1 MQAFHKRDS
10 RPSVAAIVP
19 AYNEEKTIADVVQI
33 LSASPLIDEVI
44 VVSDGSTDQT
54 ALMAQRAG
62 ARVITHK
69 EQNGKGQALII
80 GVEETQAPILVFFD
94 ADLRGLTQE
103 HVACLILPVLSGAR
117 SMNVG
122 LRDRG
127 VFLTRLTRHLPL
139 ISGERALKRCVFDQI
154 PQEYLQG
161 FMIEQTLNYYCRIK
175 HLRYGS
181 VLLTGLSIRRKYEKV
196 GWPRAL
202 WEYKKMFSEIIKA
215 MILVRLARLTGQ
227 FKSKK

>member
-10 RPSVAAIVP
+10 RPTVAAIIP
-19 AYNEEKTIADVVQI
+19 AHNEEKTIAAVVQV
-33 LSASPLIDEVI
+33 LCRSPLIDEVL

-54 ALMAQRAG
+54 ALMAQQAG
-62 ARVITHK
+62 ARVIVEK
-69 EQNGKGQALII
+69 ERNGKGQALII
-80 GVEETQAPILVFFD
+80 GVEQTQASIIAFFD

-103 HVACLILPVLSGAR
+103 HVACLLLPVLSGAR
-117 SMNVG
+117 SMNIG

-127 VFLTRLTRHLPL
+127 PFFTSLTRHLPL
-139 ISGERALKRCVFDQI
+139 ISGERALKRAIFDQI

-161 FMIEQTLNYYCRIK
+161 FMIEQTMNYYCRIK

-181 VLLTGLSIRRKYEKV
+181 VLLRGLSIRRKYEKV

-202 WEYKKMFSEIIKA
+202 WEYKKMFSEIVKA
-215 MILVRLARLTGQ
+215 MVVVRLARLTGQ
-227 FKSKK
+227 FKN